1 MSAADYTLAEMLCVA
16 AARHLP
22 KSGVVMLGMGL
33 PVLAG
38 TLAKLMHAP
47 DIALCTEVGAFDWE
61 PSPTIPRA
69 SVGIHDLILNDGSAM
84 VTDMVDALGTLLMG
98 GRVQAGVLQAAQV
111 DRYGNLNT
119 LLMGDY
125 RAPERRLGGT
135 GGNTEIACLAP
146 QLITLMPHERRRF
159 PARCDFITSPVYLD
173 GPGAR
178 ARAGLAPQGP
188 NLVVSTYGL
197 FSFDTP
203 DGGRTGSCEL
213 VLDAVY
219 PNIDPATVQ
228 EETGWNLRVS
238 AALRELEP
246 PSADELALLRRLDP
260 HQFYLVPGRY

>member
-1 MSAADYTLAEMLCVA
+1 MSTNDYTLAEMLCIA
-16 AARHLP
+16 TARNLP
-22 KSGVVMLGMGL
+22 RSGVVMLGMGL

-47 DIALCTEVGAFDWE
+47 DIALCTEVGAFDWA
-61 PSPTIPRA
+61 PHPDVPRA
-69 SVGIHDLILNDGSAM
+69 SVGIHDLLLNDGSAM

-98 GRVQAGVLQAAQV
+98 GRVDAGVLQAAQV

-119 LLMGDY
+119 LIMGDY

-146 QLITLMPHERRRF
+146 RLITVMPHERRRF
-159 PARCDFITSPVYLD
+159 PARCDFITSPVYID
-173 GPGAR
+173 GPGGR
-178 ARAGLAPQGP
+178 TRAGLDPQGP
-188 NLVVSTYGL
+188 NLVISTFGL

-203 DGGRTGSCEL
+203 DGGQSGTCEL

-219 PNIDPATVQ
+219 PNIDPDTVRA
-228 EETGWNLRVS
+228 ETGWELRVS
-238 AALRELEP
+238 PTVYEVEP
-246 PSADELALLRRLDP
+246 PTAEELVLLRRLDP